1 MAFIQNFTIAQTL
14 GNPGI
19 INLTDT
25 STGVDATIISRKV
38 YLITNASTYLVPTGT
53 STSFITWAIGS
64 TSIAIDALKKDMSL
78 NIKVDWNDVSGTT
91 LYTKT
96 ILSNFQMYNSNFNYQ
111 LVNDEANG
119 LASLNSA
126 NWLTSRMKL
135 YVSLR
140 DANVAVTDMS
150 SITNGQSANDRGT
163 FLRLNLNN
171 FY

>member
-140 DANVAVTDMS
+140 DANVSVTDMS

>member
-38 YLITNASTYLVPTGT
+38 YLITNASIYLVPTGT

-64 TSIAIDALKKDMSL
+64 TSIAIDALKKDMAL
-78 NIKVDWNDVSGTT
+78 NIRVDWNNVSGTT

-119 LASLNSA
+119 LASLNSP

-150 SITNGQSANDRGT
+150 SITNGQNANDRGT

>member
-25 STGVDATIISRKV
+25 STGVDATIIGRKV

-53 STSFITWAIGS
+53 STSFIIWAIGS
-64 TSIAIDALKKDMSL
+64 TLISIDALKKDMSL
-78 NIKVDWNDVSGTT
+78 NIRVDWNDVSGTT

-140 DANVAVTDMS
+140 DANVSVTDMS